1 MAKLPHWAHWP
12 IFNFFFLIFFSILM
26 FGPIEIK
33 PIDLT
38 CALVLEICIIIMLL
52 IFFVIVPYGLSKGPL
67 PSAESVCAVC
77 DWGPSGPGPDV
88 VGCQSKNIYLI
99 QITDEIAV
107 SVYKVEEARE
117 VFSLL
122 VRKIV

>member
-1 MAKLPHWAHWP
+1 M
-12 IFNFFFLIFFSILM
+12 
-26 FGPIEIK
+26 
-33 PIDLT
+33 
-38 CALVLEICIIIMLL
+38 
-52 IFFVIVPYGLSKGPL
+52 
-67 PSAESVCAVC
+67 
-77 DWGPSGPGPDV
+77 

-117 VFSLL
+117 VFSPL

>member
-1 MAKLPHWAHWP
+1 
-12 IFNFFFLIFFSILM
+12 M

-33 PIDLT
+33 AIDLT
-38 CALVLEICIIIMLL
+38 CALVLELCIIIMLL

-117 VFSLL
+117 VFSPL
-122 VRKIV
+122 VRKIVWIKSMAVGYIVCRSSTWLVTD